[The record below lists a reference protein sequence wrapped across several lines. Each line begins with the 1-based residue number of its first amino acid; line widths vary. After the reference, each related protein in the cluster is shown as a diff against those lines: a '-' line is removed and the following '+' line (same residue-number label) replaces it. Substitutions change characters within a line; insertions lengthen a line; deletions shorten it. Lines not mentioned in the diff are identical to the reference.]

1 MMADYTYLKISPHTE
16 ALPCVGLVLVGM
28 LTRAKIGVGGLEEAI
43 EVLESF
49 HSDTE
54 STLYRFSM
62 GDERVMA
69 EVEGPGGEAEDD
81 WLTVV
86 ELAS

>member
-1 MMADYTYLKISPHTE
+1 MADYAYLKISSNSE

-49 HSDTE
+49 HSGKE
-54 STLYRFSM
+54 PTLYRFSM
-62 GDERVMA
+62 GDESVVA
-69 EVEGPGGEAEDD
+69 EVEGPNGEAEDD